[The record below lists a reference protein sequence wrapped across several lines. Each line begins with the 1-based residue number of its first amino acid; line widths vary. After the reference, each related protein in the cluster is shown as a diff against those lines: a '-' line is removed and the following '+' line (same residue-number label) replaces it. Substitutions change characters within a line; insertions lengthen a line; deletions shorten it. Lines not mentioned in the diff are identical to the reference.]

1 MLILSEYRSK
11 DFRGDESN
19 SHDTSKLCQKYKINE
34 IIYTIILDGKESAGK
49 YSIIEVEFP
58 TKKEIPLHKHTKEN
72 IIIYIIEGEFLI
84 RSGKENINGIPGKV
98 LRLEKNIEHSYKKI
112 GNDKGKILVLF
123 EPAGFENYFRD
134 LNSVSSSSS
143 ASSISDDLNILD
155 KDDDRIRFAS
165 FRKNLWMDFL

>member
-1 MLILSEYRSK
+1 M
-11 DFRGDESN
+11 
-19 SHDTSKLCQKYKINE
+19 
-34 IIYTIILDGKESAGK
+34 
-49 YSIIEVEFP
+49 EFP
-58 TKKEIPLHKHTKEN
+58 TEKEIPLHKHTKET
-72 IIIYIIEGEFLI
+72 IIIYIIEGDFLI
-84 RSGKENINGIPGKV
+84 RYGKENINGIPGKV

-112 GNDKGKILVLF
+112 VNNKGKILVLF